1 MAKMVMG
8 RYLNATTFY
17 HRIHPLVKITLFA
30 ITTLFA
36 IITSDIRAYGIFSL
50 FLVAS
55 VYFSG
60 IGIGTYLKS
69 MKPVLIIFVWTLLFQ
84 VLFNRQGNLMYA
96 FYFIKIYDNAI
107 FNGFLVLMR
116 MFVLVSAATILTLS
130 TSPTELTHAF
140 EDFFKPL
147 KYIKVPVETMALILS
162 IALRFIPLF
171 FDEVERIEIAQK
183 SKGCDVDDLSFFQ
196 KFKYYAFLLIPLM
209 LSAVKKAEDTASAME
224 IRGYGVDRKAS
235 RYREYLFRKEDFILI
250 SLYFIIIIIILN
262 F

>member
-8 RYLNATTFY
+8 RYLDTSTFY
-17 HRIHPLVKITLFA
+17 HKIHPLVKIILFSITTIFA
-30 ITTLFA
+30 IV
-36 IITSDIRAYGIFSL
+36 TSNISTYVIFTF
-50 FLVAS
+50 FLLTS
-55 VYFSG
+55 IYFSG
-60 IGIGTYLKS
+60 IGMSTYIKA
-69 MKPVLIIFVWTLLFQ
+69 MKPVLIVFLWTLLFQ
-84 VLFNRQGNLMYA
+84 IIFNRQGNLLYE
-96 FYFIKIYDNAI
+96 FYFIKFYDKAI

-116 MFVLVSAATILTLS
+116 MFVLVSTATILTLS

-147 KYIKVPVETMALILS
+147 KYIRIPVDTMALILS

-183 SKGCDVDDLSFFQ
+183 SKGYDVDDLKFFP

-224 IRGYGVDRKAS
+224 IRGYGIDRKAS
-235 RYREYLFRKEDFILI
+235 RYREYLLGKEDFVLI
-250 SLYFIIIIIILN
+250 SLYFIIIIIILI